1 MADER
6 HDLPDVSRFWDGLV
20 RGERADPGRLDPET
34 ADTIRRLHGLA
45 SSPLPVSARE
55 RARERVLGRAG
66 HTNEVS
72 STMDQESIL
81 RPDGSTILPNGLAGA
96 MRRRTPYLPLRR

>member
-72 STMDQESIL
+72 STMDQRPIKDL
-81 RPDGSTILPNGLAGA
+81 RADRLHQ
-96 MRRRTPYLPLRR
+96 PLREGIRLREIGSV